1 MRRFGDLRT
10 SQFLANET
18 EYHMAD
24 SNGFQL
30 NTTRFVKELQPAFE
44 RGDLRWAYE
53 VLHEAWPVGWLIQL
67 LVEGDAQA
75 RKLAIMSL
83 GLVGDLTA
91 VGPLTRTLHDQDLKV
106 NELADNSLRC
116 IWCGMGKKQSAQF
129 IKQGNTHLN
138 HGNTEA
144 ALERFSM
151 AIEMDPDFAEAHNQR
166 AIAYCLAD
174 RFEEAIQDYQAT
186 LQLAPL
192 HFVAMANLGHC
203 YCNIGDFARARH
215 YYQQALAINPHLEG
229 VADAID
235 MIDRINDAQDKVA

>member
-1 MRRFGDLRT
+1 M
-10 SQFLANET
+10 T
-18 EYHMAD
+18 E

-30 NTTRFVKELQPAFE
+30 NTNRFVKELQPAFE
-44 RGDLRWAYE
+44 KGDLRWAYE

-67 LVEGDAQA
+67 LIESDAQA

-83 GLVGDLTA
+83 GLVGDGTA
-91 VGPLTRTLHDQDLKV
+91 VGPLARALHDQDIKV
-106 NELADNSLRC
+106 NQLADNSLRC
-116 IWCGMGKKQSAQF
+116 IWCGMGKKQSSQL

-144 ALERFSM
+144 AIERFSM
-151 AIEMDPDFAEAHNQR
+151 AIAMDPQFAEAYNQR

-174 RFEEAIQDYQAT
+174 RFEEAAADYQAT
-186 LQLAPL
+186 LQLEPL

-203 YCNIGDFARARH
+203 YCNLGDFSRARH
-215 YYQQALAINPHLEG
+215 YYEQALVINPQLEG
-229 VADAID
+229 VSAAID